1 MCIRDRY
8 NYIKLI
14 VDNANAALN
23 TFAGSGT
30 TMGATAG
37 DVVVAVGVVTSQ
49 QQIDRL
55 NAGDMIFAWDGK
67 THIINSYTERTG
79 YATISISDLK
89 DSDLNLPATSVGL
102 VSTVVNAITIVTL
115 RCGLQ
120 ATEGGHITINIS
132 TCRATGHDFLDIGT
146 GGFNT
151 TNFPN
156 VTLGAP
162 AQSADQEK
170 EVDERDKGRVF
181 YVSTDQDGFFRV
193 GRFFTVD
200 QGTGTVTFSASIA
213 LSNLDGL
220 GFKRGVVASEFSAD
234 DGMTDNASDSV
245 PTESAVRGYVNRR
258 LGFNHAGV
266 AIGTPIGPG
275 ALARSGVLAFTG
287 DQNAGGTFTVTNLR
301 DPADNQDAA
310 TKSYVDSL
318 IQAGD
323 TIPEM
328 LDVETNTIASDQI
341 LVTTGKYRIYT
352 EPAAGGNFQLLD
364 TITGSGTGATGTV
377 IDVQNVLINSI
388 AHNLLTYTKTSTPNF
403 SVADVAVSYT
413 HLTLPTILLV

>member
-1 MCIRDRY
+1 
-8 NYIKLI
+8 
-14 VDNANAALN
+14 
-23 TFAGSGT
+23 
-30 TMGATAG
+30 MGDTAG
-37 DVVVAVGVVTSQ
+37 DVVIAVGRVSSQ
-49 QQIDRL
+49 ADINRL
-55 NAGDMIFAWDGK
+55 NAGDMIFSWDGK
-67 THIINSYTERTG
+67 THVIKSYTDRTT
-79 YATISISDLK
+79 YATIEIED
-89 DSDLNLPATSVGL
+89 LPASDINVPASAVGL
-102 VSTVVNAITIVTL
+102 FSTVRNTTTIVTL
-115 RCGLQ
+115 RVGLQ
-120 ATEGGHITINIS
+120 KNEGGNITINIS

-162 AQSADQEK
+162 AQNADQEK

-234 DGMTDNASDSV
+234 DAMTDNASDSV

-258 LGFNHAGV
+258 IGFNHAGIAV
-266 AIGTPIGPG
+266 NNQIGDGV
-275 ALARSGVLAFTG
+275 LARSGILAFTG

-301 DPADNQDAA
+301 DPSGNQDAA
-310 TKSYVDSL
+310 TKSYVDGL

-323 TIPEM
+323 TIPEQ
-328 LDVETNTIASDQI
+328 LDVETNTIAAGQL

-352 EPAAGGNFQLLD
+352 APASGGNFQVND
-364 TITGSGTGATGTV
+364 TITGISTSATGTIV
-377 IDVQNVLINSI
+377 DVENLSLIHI
-388 AHNLLTYTKTSTPNF
+388 
-403 SVADVAVSYT
+403 
-413 HLTLPTILLV
+413 